1 MFKRKKLLSQT
12 PSMRT
17 NLRMAMYIGSASLS
31 GLVVLL
37 LIVFN
42 ISKREISKA
51 EYSGMQVINTEVFQN
66 TDVVYRGSV
75 NNPIIGIMIDV
86 KGYKTAV
93 KLNSITFSLKGTTQP
108 YFKQVENI
116 KVWSSGQAKTF
127 SGLKQLYQSI
137 APSEGNVR
145 IDINSMLS
153 PGINYLWIS
162 TDIKTSAMPAAVI
175 DAELTSLTVNG
186 SSLLPLLASAPGN
199 KKIRNNTVLFSV
211 RSGNFNDLSVW
222 NTQRNGKGS
231 TPSTVTPNTCFFIQG
246 GHEFTLS
253 ESDTSSIAVVENK
266 GKLNCDKYYAL
277 KEVCVEQGAIFQL
290 NENENKSGNL
300 ELLILKDGSNYI
312 HNSTGSFAS
321 EHAQLSNTSQVVF
334 MKYGNHSF
342 GKDVAWGNVMFDAAQ
357 GVDANIGKAFRN
369 IYGNLELRNTGKGS
383 LFTEGVNIMS
393 VKGDFIV
400 SGGSFEG
407 VRNVNSKL
415 VLNVGG
421 SFKVLA
427 GNISDV
433 VNKTTPGARTT
444 FNLYGDVML
453 LGGKIMLNNAD
464 DDGSFINI
472 MGHENPQVRWMQTDK
487 AQVELCNVAIKP
499 EKELFLKG
507 DKIGDIPAGR
517 LFSVERNAKLWC
529 AALSVT
535 GQGRFSLADN
545 ATLGIGHS
553 KGINSEKSEGN
564 ILTKERQFSSG
575 ANYIYY
581 MAVSPQTMGEFVT
594 FPKEKTIRNLV
605 IKKDS
610 PMQQVNLA
618 SDLFVSDQVK
628 VSMGDFNRGS
638 FKLQLSDVSES
649 LHRLN

>member
-1 MFKRKKLLSQT
+1 M
-12 PSMRT
+12 
-17 NLRMAMYIGSASLS
+17 
-31 GLVVLL
+31 
-37 LIVFN
+37 
-42 ISKREISKA
+42 
-51 EYSGMQVINTEVFQN
+51 
-66 TDVVYRGSV
+66 
-75 NNPIIGIMIDV
+75 
-86 KGYKTAV
+86 
-93 KLNSITFSLKGTTQP
+93 
-108 YFKQVENI
+108 
-116 KVWSSGQAKTF
+116 
-127 SGLKQLYQSI
+127 
-137 APSEGNVR
+137 
-145 IDINSMLS
+145 
-153 PGINYLWIS
+153 
-162 TDIKTSAMPAAVI
+162 
-175 DAELTSLTVNG
+175 
-186 SSLLPLLASAPGN
+186 
-199 KKIRNNTVLFSV
+199 
-211 RSGNFNDLSVW
+211 
-222 NTQRNGKGS
+222 
-231 TPSTVTPNTCFFIQG
+231 
-246 GHEFTLS
+246 
-253 ESDTSSIAVVENK
+253 
-266 GKLNCDKYYAL
+266 
-277 KEVCVEQGAIFQL
+277 
-290 NENENKSGNL
+290 
-300 ELLILKDGSNYI
+300 KDGSNYI

-472 MGHENPQVRWMQTDK
+472 MGRENPQVRWMQTDK